1 MKYWTRTKKKIAY
14 NKVVNKF
21 EKNCVFCKIYGK
33 LYLVQL
39 LKRSCSYYGRKL
51 DAGVFKKK
59 TILMFF
65 NAIELRLFLSVL
77 VF

>member
-1 MKYWTRTKKKIAY
+1 MKYWIRMEKKIVY

-39 LKRSCSYYGRKL
+39 LMRLCLYYGRKF
-51 DAGVFKKK
+51 DVGVFKK
-59 TILMFF
+59 
-65 NAIELRLFLSVL
+65 R
-77 VF
+77 

>member
-1 MKYWTRTKKKIAY
+1 MKKKIVY

-39 LKRSCSYYGRKL
+39 LMRLCLYYGRKF
-51 DAGVFKKK
+51 DVGVFKK
-59 TILMFF
+59 
-65 NAIELRLFLSVL
+65 R
-77 VF
+77 